1 MNKYKSLWKKA
12 LSLLC
17 AVSTA
22 VVFSIPAFAADDVS
36 TSPGAASGL
45 SEATSIPSAKSV
57 DYLNEKSS
65 LLRETNVPTKYWE
78 LRGNPY
84 SGVIEYLTISTLF
97 TNYYFFPNA
106 DGKLNV
112 SYAFHSETGAPVALV
127 ISLYDMYQKKFVASF
142 ETGYGNNISDV
153 MHFYN
158 LVTNRTYAVA
168 FRCDDKTSWQTVALI
183 GDFTIFQ

>member
-1 MNKYKSLWKKA
+1 MLKLDVYFKKGGFIMNKYKSLWKKA

-84 SGVIEYLTISTLF
+84 SGVIEY
-97 TNYYFFPNA
+97 
-106 DGKLNV
+106 
-112 SYAFHSETGAPVALV
+112 
-127 ISLYDMYQKKFVASF
+127 
-142 ETGYGNNISDV
+142 
-153 MHFYN
+153 
-158 LVTNRTYAVA
+158 
-168 FRCDDKTSWQTVALI
+168 
-183 GDFTIFQ
+183 